1 MNKAEF
7 EDYKKNRYEEQMAYY
22 AKSSRENQDKYRKFQ
37 WTLIILSAITPV
49 LVALDGVRISGDA
62 EHPVMLNIKL
72 IVVIISS
79 VVAILTTGLKT
90 FNYFE
95 NYVRYR
101 NTREEMKREIHF
113 YNFKI
118 GPYGEHGVNK
128 ESLFVSRV
136 ESILDKEHTQWPESK
151 KLQEQEKDKDKDK
164 EHHQDNPTVPATTVE
179 ETTQQDGAEEAPPPP
194 EETDGDEGDKKS

>member
-1 MNKAEF
+1 MNKAAF
-7 EDYKKNRYEEQMAYY
+7 EDYLTNRYEEQMKYY
-22 AKSSRENQDKYRKFQ
+22 AKSSRENRDKYRKFQ
-37 WTLIILSAITPV
+37 WALIILSAIAPV
-49 LVALDGVRISGDA
+49 LIALDGVRIAGDA

-72 IVVIISS
+72 ITVIITS

-113 YNFKI
+113 YNFRV
-118 GPYGEHGVNK
+118 GPYSEHGINK

-151 KLQEQEKDKDKDK
+151 KLQEQDKDKDK
-164 EHHQDNPTVPATTVE
+164 EKQHEDPVVPATPSDESVPADNTDE
-179 ETTQQDGAEEAPPPP
+179 LPPAPEASAE
-194 EETDGDEGDKKS
+194 DQGDKKP